1 MTNRP
6 TLLAVSDDEW
16 LARFILFRNQIRRD
30 QTVKQDAFIP
40 YPYPDLSVTRRLGLT
55 DNELWELGQEFANSR
70 PATCTDELMPTRE
83 PLENNR

>member
-30 QTVKQDAFIP
+30 QTVKQGAFIP
-40 YPYPDLSVTRRLGLT
+40 YPYPDLSVTRRLELT
-55 DNELWELGQEFANSR
+55 DRAVGIRARSR
-70 PATCTDELMPTRE
+70 EQRSGNFVRTS
-83 PLENNR
+83 